1 MVQKKVRGALG
12 IAALSVVVGCNES
25 TPAPEADKP
34 TDAEKAA
41 VQGSGAKVVQKDK
54 QDAPQFLTNL
64 AIPLP
69 EIPAGGPKALNDAAL
84 APVVD
89 AVAPMFRLDPTSLVF
104 KKAYTDKQGDSHYRY
119 SVRHNGIPVLGGEL
133 RLHARKGKVFAANTN
148 VRSDLK
154 ADLKATIAGEIA
166 LSAVDADRDALP
178 GWTTEKSPELVYWRI
193 DDELR
198 LMYKVVQHGTKPD
211 QTPVRDWVLVDARNG
226 DVMLRIPQIKEALNR
241 RMHDGQ
247 NGTALP
253 GPVVRREGEAPVAD
267 PVVNTNYDHLGTVYE
282 CYSELFGRDSIDN
295 NGGLLISTVH
305 HRVNYVNAFWDGTQ
319 MVYGDGDG
327 VTATNL
333 ANSLDVTAHELTHAV
348 TDYESDLIYSGE
360 SGGLNES
367 MSDVFGAVCEWYGD
381 GADEV
386 LPRHWLI
393 GDDVWTPS
401 IPNDALRYMNDPATD
416 GDSLDHYH
424 SYQTGTGV
432 HYSSG
437 ISNLAFYLLSQ
448 GGTHPRGRSTI
459 QVTGIGIQ
467 KAAQI
472 FYKANADLLV
482 PSSNFEAAKTAT
494 EQAAAQLGYSAAEI
508 ESVSNAWR
516 AVGVSVPIPP
526 PETDP
531 LGKNE
536 PVVIAGGRNEKKYFD
551 VTVPEGAFNLKFT
564 MSGGTG
570 DADMYVRFANAP
582 TTTTYDCR
590 PYRSGNNEECLFA
603 APQHGK
609 WYVMVNG
616 FSPYAGATLTV
627 TWEGGYVHLESGIAV
642 ENLSGAAGSSQVFIL
657 DVPERRP
664 GQGKNNIYIQT
675 GEGKGNPD
683 LYVKRGAAPT
693 HADYDCRS
701 VKDHQS
707 EKCNL
712 TNAPAGRYYIEV
724 YGAKGGYED
733 IVLIGSFLEPLP
745 R

>member
-1 MVQKKVRGALG
+1 MVQKRMRGALG
-12 IAALSVVVGCNES
+12 VAALSVVVGCNES
-25 TPAPEADKP
+25 TPAPEAEKP
-34 TDAEKAA
+34 TEAA
-41 VQGSGAKVVQKDK
+41 KTAALENGAKVIQTDRQQVAQYV
-54 QDAPQFLTNL
+54 TNL

-69 EIPAGGPKALNDAAL
+69 EIPAAGPQALNASAL
-84 APVVD
+84 APVID
-89 AVAPMFRLDPTSLVF
+89 ALAPTFRLDPNNLVF

-119 SVRHNGIPVLGGEL
+119 AVRHNGTPVLGGEL
-133 RLHARKGKVFAANTN
+133 RLHARGGKVFAANTN

-154 ADLKATIAGEIA
+154 ADLKATIAGETA
-166 LSAVDADRDALP
+166 LAAVDSDRVALP
-178 GWTTEKSPELVYWRI
+178 GWRTEKNPELVYWRV

-198 LMYKVVQHGTKPD
+198 LMYKVVQHGAKED
-211 QTPVRDWVLVDARNG
+211 GTPVRDWVLVDARSA
-226 DVMLRIPQIKEALNR
+226 DVMLRIPQIKEALDR
-241 RMHDGQ
+241 RLH
-247 NGTALP
+247 NGNNTSSLP
-253 GPVVRREGEAPVAD
+253 GALVRSEGQAPAAD
-267 PVVNTNYDHLGTVYE
+267 PVVNNNYDHLGTVYD
-282 CYSELFGRDSIDN
+282 CYANLFGRDSFN
-295 NGGLLISTVH
+295 NAGATLISTVH

-348 TDYESDLIYSGE
+348 TDSESDLIYSGE

-367 MSDVFGAVCEWYGD
+367 LSDIFGAVCEWYGD

-401 IPNDALRYMNDPATD
+401 IPNDALRYMNDPVLD

-424 SYQTGTGV
+424 SYQSGVDV

-448 GGTHPRGRSTI
+448 GGTHPRGRSDI
-459 QVTGIGIQ
+459 VVQGIGIE
-467 KAAQI
+467 KAARI
-472 FYKANADLLV
+472 FYKANADILV
-482 PSSNFEAAKTAT
+482 PTSNFEAAKTAT
-494 EQAAAQLGYSAAEI
+494 EDAAAQLGYDAATI
-508 ESVSNAWR
+508 QSVTNAWK

-526 PETDP
+526 PPTTDMY
-531 LGKNE
+531 KDA
-536 PVVIAGGRNEKKYFD
+536 PVVVSGGRNEKVYYVVD
-551 VTVPEGAFNLKFT
+551 VPEGAYDLTFT
-564 MSGGTG
+564 LSGGTG
-570 DADMYVRFANAP
+570 DADLFVRYANAP
-582 TTTTYDCR
+582 TTSTYDCR
-590 PYRSGNNEECLFA
+590 PYRAGNNEVCAFP

-609 WYVMVNG
+609 WYVMLNG
-616 FSPYAGATLTV
+616 FSAYSDATLSV
-627 TWEGGYVHLESGIAV
+627 TWKGGYVHLESGIAV

-675 GEGKGNPD
+675 GEGMGNPD
-683 LYVKRGAAPT
+683 LYVKRGGAPT

-712 TNAPAGRYYIEV
+712 INAPAGRYYIEV
-724 YGAKGGYED
+724 YGAKDGYEG

-745 R
+745 K